1 MELERQTYYHL
12 IHLGV
17 KSLLVDRM
25 GHFNEDEYHQTL
37 NVMTGK
43 SSCFSMSDDELIGT
57 VDNLRDEGYLEEVKS
72 MIPKLT
78 RSTSIS

>member
-25 GHFNEDEYHQTL
+25 GHFNNDEYHHTL
-37 NVMTGK
+37 NIMTGK

-57 VDNLRDEGYLEEVKS
+57 VDNLRDEGYLEEVKNL
-72 MIPKLT
+72 IPKVS
-78 RSTSIS
+78 REASIS